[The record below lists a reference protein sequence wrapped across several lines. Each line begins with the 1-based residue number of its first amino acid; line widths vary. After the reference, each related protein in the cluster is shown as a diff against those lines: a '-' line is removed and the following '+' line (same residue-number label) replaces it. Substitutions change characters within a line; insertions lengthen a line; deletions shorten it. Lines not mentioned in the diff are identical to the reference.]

1 MIRLPVPLLAA
12 STKSSRSGGAQQ
24 REDQALSAAELR
36 LVAPVDPIRRGHH
49 PKATAR
55 HAGVELQL
63 RRPAHRLTALICRQA
78 HGRPEHAAT
87 PTARAEKKGP
97 TGGGGRAPTALMR
110 GNLHTH
116 STLLH
121 TSCSPSGARLLMKL
135 SRDLPSQPQQGD
147 VVSGNFDTSAKL
159 RGCKAQELGVD
170 RGNNGLTYIGN
181 KYGTLR
187 ALRLAPT
194 K

>member
-1 MIRLPVPLLAA
+1 
-12 STKSSRSGGAQQ
+12 
-24 REDQALSAAELR
+24 
-36 LVAPVDPIRRGHH
+36 
-49 PKATAR
+49 
-55 HAGVELQL
+55 
-63 RRPAHRLTALICRQA
+63 
-78 HGRPEHAAT
+78 
-87 PTARAEKKGP
+87 
-97 TGGGGRAPTALMR
+97 
-110 GNLHTH
+110 
-116 STLLH
+116 
-121 TSCSPSGARLLMKL
+121 MKL